1 MIHAGGNAFEVR
13 NGSFSFKVKVDE
25 RTCSC
30 RMWQLS
36 GLPCVHGTAAILKI
50 NKLPE
55 QYVPNW
61 FRKELYYATY
71 HNYLSPVGGIDFWPD
86 QSQYS
91 KVLPPIVKKMPGRP
105 RKKRVRA
112 KGEGGS
118 STRVSKVGVSMTCQN
133 CFKVGHNKKGCKE
146 PPGVKPVKQKR
157 RCGRPSKE
165 PSSENVDA
173 QTDDVPPPSSVSGQE
188 SGEAR
193 GQTNDF
199 GGVGS
204 SVSGTGSGGRSVRG
218 SDVPGMERPQ
228 QQRAFTRVGGVQ
240 FTTRG
245 APRGSLQKQSANRG
259 FAYWFGEGSGQAGGQ
274 QSGQG
279 SGQTGEESGQAG
291 GQESGQA
298 GGHKAGQA
306 GGHESGLGSEAIP
319 TQSSQATKPRVA
331 RQQRPFVRPAQRL
344 PSQRILQRKLTKK
357 IHGEGSSQ
365 EQAME
370 LD

>member
-173 QTDDVPPPSSVSGQE
+173 QTDDVPPLAQLVVRKVVKLEVRLMILGVLAVQLVGLEVVVEVLGDLMSLVWKHHNSRVLLERLVVFNLQQE
-188 SGEAR
+188 VH
-193 GQTNDF
+193 Q
-199 GGVGS
+199 
-204 SVSGTGSGGRSVRG
+204 
-218 SDVPGMERPQ
+218 
-228 QQRAFTRVGGVQ
+228 GVQ
-240 FTTRG
+240 YRY
-245 APRGSLQKQSANRG
+245 SQ
-259 FAYWFGEGSGQAGGQ
+259 
-274 QSGQG
+274 
-279 SGQTGEESGQAG
+279 QTGVL
-291 GQESGQA
+291 
-298 GGHKAGQA
+298 HI
-306 GGHESGLGSEAIP
+306 GLVREVV
-319 TQSSQATKPRVA
+319 KLVA
-331 RQQRPFVRPAQRL
+331 SLVVRKVVKLVVRL
-344 PSQRILQRKLTKK
+344 VVKLVVW
-357 IHGEGSSQ
+357 EV
-365 EQAME
+365 
-370 LD
+370 